1 MSLRIFR
8 VALVLFLCQSLVFS
22 PLVFA
27 EQLALPS
34 GDLVAPKISFSPI
47 SKSINAG
54 DVLELNATV
63 TDNVG
68 VQSVTL
74 FYRTIG
80 ASNYERTALQRIGQ
94 TDQYSVA
101 IDTVQSPGIEYY
113 LQATDLAG
121 NTLLRG
127 YSFSPLIINVNA
139 TDFSTT
145 TSTVATLEPRPKMET
160 EKSSSKKWLWIGLG
174 VLAVGAMAAGGGGG
188 GSDPEPSTTT
198 GTVTITGRT
207 PAP

>member
-8 VALVLFLCQSLVFS
+8 VVLVLLLCQSLVFS
-22 PLVFA
+22 PLIFA
-27 EQLALPS
+27 EQLALPA

-54 DVLELNATV
+54 DALELNATV
-63 TDNVG
+63 TDNV
-68 VQSVTL
+68 
-74 FYRTIG
+74 R
-80 ASNYERTALQRIGQ
+80 ASNYERMALQRIGQ
-94 TDQYSVA
+94 TDQYNVA

-127 YSFSPLIINVNA
+127 YSFSPLIKNVNA

-145 TSTVATLEPRPKMET
+145 TSTVAILEPRPKMET

-174 VLAVGAMAAGGGGG
+174 VLAVGAMVAGGGG

-198 GTVTITGRT
+198 GTVTITG